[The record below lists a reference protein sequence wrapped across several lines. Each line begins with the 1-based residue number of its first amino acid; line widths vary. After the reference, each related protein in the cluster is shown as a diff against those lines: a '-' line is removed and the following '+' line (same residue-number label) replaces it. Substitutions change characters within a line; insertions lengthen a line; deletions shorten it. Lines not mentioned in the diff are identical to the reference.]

1 MAKRILV
8 VEDEP
13 RVLEVIKKRLE
24 VAGHHV
30 ITAVDGAEGFE
41 LAKSENPDL
50 IVLDLMLPKK
60 DGYDVCW
67 ELKHDPLYKPI
78 PILMLTARTQDREIE
93 RGMKSGADGY
103 MMKPF
108 DGKVLVDR
116 IAELLQKVDEESII
130 EKGEKEDG
138 YL

>member
-67 ELKHDPLYKPI
+67 ELKHDPRYEPI
-78 PILMLTARTQDREIE
+78 PILMLTARTQDSEIE

-103 MMKPF
+103 MIKPF

-116 IAELLQKVDEESII
+116 VAELLQRVDEESTI